1 MIERKELA
9 AISRKI
15 GIHAEIIE
23 RDYMIGIL
31 VDAFRQVIPDDFA
44 FHGGSCKNKAYNGF
58 PGLYDNNEIE
68 TYFSTNRFSTDI
80 DAWLNPKLAT
90 QDRVRDIMAQVSFVV
105 KKDFGINIP
114 ISSIDIKENRGP
126 TAHPLPIPRL
136 DVRLPYLGPMTGG
149 NTKFQP
155 TKVKIAF
162 GPNEGPVLQTT
173 TQLIYHPYTDKGE
186 KVLSA
191 RCFSYPELFANKL
204 FALYNRHKAKD
215 LYDLTSLAQKYDIKP
230 YYADIQKVLEIKK
243 ERWKKVLPQ
252 QPKDLLEARQGA
264 QAEWKTEMPSL
275 IKSFGCF
282 EDAWQQ
288 FESIFL
294 EMQSIRQRQ
303 AKCLLHNHALER

>member
-31 VDAFRQVIPDDFA
+31 VDAFRQVIPNDFA

-58 PGLYDNNEIE
+58 PGSYDNTEIE

-80 DAWLNPKLAT
+80 DAWLNPKLAA
-90 QDRVRDIMAQVSFVV
+90 QDQVRDIMAQVAFVV
-105 KKDFGINIP
+105 KKDFDISIP
-114 ISSIDIKENRGP
+114 ISAIEIKENKGP

-136 DVRLPYLGPMTGG
+136 DVRLPYLGPMTGP
-149 NTKFQP
+149 NPKFQP

-162 GPNEGPVLQTT
+162 GPNEGPILQTT
-173 TQLIYHPYTDKGE
+173 TQLIYHPYTDRGE

-215 LYDLTSLAQKYDIKP
+215 LYDLTSLAQKYDVKS
-230 YYADIQKVLEIKK
+230 YCADIQKVLEVKK
-243 ERWKKVLPQ
+243 DRWKKVLPRSME
-252 QPKDLLEARQGA
+252 DLREARQGA
-264 QAEWKTEMPSL
+264 QSEWVTEMPSL
-275 IKSFGCF
+275 IKSFGSF
-282 EDAWQQ
+282 EDTWRQ
-288 FESIFL
+288 FESIFT
-294 EMQSIRQRQ
+294 EMQSMSREQT
-303 AKCLLHNHALER
+303 KSLVPDHSPER